1 MGSTGGAFGA
11 GEEVSVCTAYPLVQK
26 KKNVIANL
34 EQQIRWHSGESAVF
48 TCVYATSK
56 INT

>member
-11 GEEVSVCTAYPLVQK
+11 GEEVNVAYPLVQK